1 MHYGEC
7 PCCQGCKNIEIKTVV
22 LEEFDCVMI
31 LMNWF
36 GAENYFFNFGFPSLK
51 LVSCSRKKIVN

>member
-7 PCCQGCKNIEIKTVV
+7 PCYLGCINIEIKTVI
-22 LEEFDCVMI
+22 LEELDCVII

-36 GAENYFFNFGFPSLK
+36 DVESYFFNFGFPTPK
-51 LVSCSRKKIVN
+51 LVSRST